1 MKFKNIKLNKKVK
14 LYDLLD
20 EERYIR
26 FILSIIFTSFIIFLL
41 FGVYFYTIAS
51 KEIQTII
58 NNILNFFFTVF
69 VPLSLLILVI
79 TYISINGYYLEADR
93 IKGLLKSRYL
103 PISDDEIQK
112 LNINNL
118 KNYLEFINDFTKEK
132 VLLKTKFYYY
142 ILYLHDKH
150 IEFINEL
157 AKKEY
162 NEEITFIR
170 TSSVND
176 KYLDR
181 FCLFKK
187 NNKIYLAF
195 QDDKMKYYKGNYDIP
210 YHHDTYPEEIT
221 YMI

>member
-1 MKFKNIKLNKKVK
+1 MKFKNTKLNKKVK

-26 FILSIIFTSFIIFLL
+26 LILSIIFASFMIFLL

-58 NNILNFFFTVF
+58 NNILNCIFTILI
-69 VPLSLLILVI
+69 PLSILIFAI
-79 TYISINGYYLEADR
+79 TYISINAYYLEADG

-103 PISDDEIQK
+103 PISDNEIQK

-132 VLLKTKFYYY
+132 IILKTKFYYY

-170 TSSVND
+170 TNSVND

-195 QDDKMKYYKGNYDIP
+195 QDDKMKYYKGNYNIP
-210 YHHDTYPEEIT
+210 YHYDIYPEEII
-221 YMI
+221 YMV

>member
-26 FILSIIFTSFIIFLL
+26 FIISIIFTSFIIFLL
-41 FGVYFYTIAS
+41 LGVYFYTIAS

-118 KNYLEFINDFTKEK
+118 KNYLEFINNFTKEK

-170 TSSVND
+170 TNSVND

-195 QDDKMKYYKGNYDIP
+195 QDDKMKYYKGNYDIS
-210 YHHDTYPEEIT
+210 YHYDTYPEEIT